1 MKRGDVYDYETGE
14 LIRKGTGEVEH
25 GDITGGKLLLYI
37 LGGFAKVLGI
47 VFLGV
52 GAFIYYAFKALMR

>member
-14 LIRKGTGEVEH
+14 LIRKGTDEVEH
-25 GDITGGKLLLYI
+25 GDITGGRLLLYI

-52 GAFIYYAFKALMR
+52 FGFIFGMFTGIKK